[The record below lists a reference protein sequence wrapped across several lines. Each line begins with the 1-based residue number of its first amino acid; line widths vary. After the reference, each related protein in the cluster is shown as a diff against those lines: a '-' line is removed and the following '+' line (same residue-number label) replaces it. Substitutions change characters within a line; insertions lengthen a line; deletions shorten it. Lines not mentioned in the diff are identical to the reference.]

1 MNVKCAEVSLDTISN
16 PPPPYTQSTI
26 SHEPSDFAGRQT
38 PSRRAPSITSDE
50 TTKTGQFRSY
60 LARNE
65 NQRSQRGPENTLESN
80 VRAARSNRIRTN
92 LRVMHEERGKLRE
105 DLYQSSLLS
114 FEQDEDS
121 EKPSNPILQRGSSE
135 VREVYTLCTQYQF
148 PTVEQPKL
156 QYLIDHILTNMAEDT
171 LISSDW
177 LFYQTYLLRN
187 ANLAIYHN
195 CRRLQTAELAGAW
208 FSMLVLK
215 PPPND
220 RTGVINLN
228 RVYIEE
234 IREVV
239 EQLSSFIIDL
249 QDLKSIPRYHV
260 RRYSVSTLTTQCK
273 KVHELYQGIFYQLG
287 LEDFLSFDVDQYNLD
302 TELVSIWNKRSLGG
316 SAYFGDIFA
325 QWWCATRVLDAGLVA
340 YENGHVSNSQQTSRI
355 NLSSNIPQLGTF
367 KLQDTPHRPGHPESL
382 QFVSR
387 RLKCLASFF
396 QRHPVWILAI
406 GEASNDLYL
415 ATDIETFADAW
426 GPVWKVADQS
436 QPGSIAKYNVRGGS
450 IIPWPCDPDVHPKLR
465 PNERLC
471 HWKSN
476 DEYIHPHDEGST
488 NVGMS
493 SILASFPESAN
504 YSGSHAFRF
513 IS

>member
-1 MNVKCAEVSLDTISN
+1 MIILRNMNVKCAEVSLDTISN
-16 PPPPYTQSTI
+16 PPPPYTQSTM
-26 SHEPSDFAGRQT
+26 SHEPSGFAGRQT

-50 TTKTGQFRSY
+50 ATKTGQFRSY

-80 VRAARSNRIRTN
+80 VRAARSNRTRTN
-92 LRVMHEERGKLRE
+92 LRVMHEERRKLRE
-105 DLYQSSLLS
+105 ELYQSSLLS

-135 VREVYTLCTQYQF
+135 VREVCTLCTRYQF
-148 PTVEQPKL
+148 PTIERRKL
-156 QYLIDHILTNMAEDT
+156 QYLLSHTLTAMAEDT
-171 LISSDW
+171 LISADW

-187 ANLAIYHN
+187 ATLAVYHN

-208 FSMLVLK
+208 FSMLVLQ

-228 RVYIEE
+228 RVYIED

-239 EQLSSFIIDL
+239 EQLSSFIIGL
-249 QDLKSIPRYHV
+249 QVLISIPRYHV
-260 RRYSVSTLTTQCK
+260 GRSSASILTNPYK
-273 KVHELYQGIFYQLG
+273 KVHEVYRRIFYQLG
-287 LEDFLSFDVDQYNLD
+287 LEDFLSLDVDQYNMD
-302 TELVSIWNKRSLGG
+302 TELVSIWNR
-316 SAYFGDIFA
+316 DIFA
-325 QWWCATRVLDAGLVA
+325 QWWCATRALDAGLVA
-340 YENGHVSNSQQTSRI
+340 YESGHVSNSQQTSRI
-355 NLSSNIPQLGTF
+355 NLSSNIPQLGTL
-367 KLQDTPHRPGHPESL
+367 KLQDTPQSPGHPESL

-387 RLKCLASFF
+387 GLKCLASFF
-396 QRHPVWILAI
+396 QRHPVWILAL

-415 ATDIETFADAW
+415 ATDIETFADVW